1 MSLIYDYSFL
11 YLATLV
17 LFLWI
22 GQSFRFA
29 CAVPLQ
35 WNKFGY
41 FWRLW
46 EWLCMNNAWKIIK
59 TIQSFVHFELLE
71 LLELEGFFRSIL
83 EEFLSGSEKQ
93 TSGEQEDCA
102 NLLKFIHSDSH
113 HIFTVDVTVV
123 YILICTCLV
132 SGLTSSLKRD
142 ECVRVY
148 LEMMWDGCRFGY
160 VICGYRYGFVDID
173 AHIAM

>member
-46 EWLCMNNAWKIIK
+46 MALYEQCMKNHQNYPKLCALW
-59 TIQSFVHFELLE
+59 TLG